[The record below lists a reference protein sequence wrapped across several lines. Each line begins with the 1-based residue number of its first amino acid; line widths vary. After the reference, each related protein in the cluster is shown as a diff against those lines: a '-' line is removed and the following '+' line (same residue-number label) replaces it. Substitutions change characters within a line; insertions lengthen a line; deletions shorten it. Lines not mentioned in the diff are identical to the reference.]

1 MKLFAKKYPP
11 KNEMKIVEKW
21 AIATGRMNNSL
32 MFIRFNQGLR
42 EIAGHPDY
50 PFQVGIAIPLED
62 MNEHGMPTRLEQKL
76 FNDIEN
82 KIFDELAGDN
92 ELLLA
97 NILTFPGVRE
107 FSLYAG
113 DPKLVEARFMELRNS
128 ISSHELQLSIQVD
141 KDWKVYKGFPP
152 K

>member
-62 MNEHGMPTRLEQKL
+62 MNEHGMPTR
-76 FNDIEN
+76 
-82 KIFDELAGDN
+82 
-92 ELLLA
+92 
-97 NILTFPGVRE
+97 
-107 FSLYAG
+107 
-113 DPKLVEARFMELRNS
+113 
-128 ISSHELQLSIQVD
+128 
-141 KDWKVYKGFPP
+141 
-152 K
+152 